1 MLDSIAVQSQADAP
15 ERLFLLFH
23 GVGSTPQDMVPLG
36 RLLAT
41 EFPRAAVISVPSP
54 DINDMGSGYQWFSV
68 RGITED
74 NRPQRIADAM
84 PSA

>member
-1 MLDSIAVQSQADAP
+1 MLEPIAIQSQAGGP
-15 ERLFLLFH
+15 EQLFFLFH

-54 DINDMGSGYQWFSV
+54 DISDIGSGCPLL
-68 RGITED
+68 G
-74 NRPQRIADAM
+74 PG
-84 PSA
+84 